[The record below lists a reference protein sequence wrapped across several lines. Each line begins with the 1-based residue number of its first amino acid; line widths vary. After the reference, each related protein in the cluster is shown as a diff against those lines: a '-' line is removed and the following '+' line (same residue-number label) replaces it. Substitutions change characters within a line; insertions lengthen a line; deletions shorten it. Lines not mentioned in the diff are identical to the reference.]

1 MRRTLALLLTV
12 IMAVFALA
20 SCADNS
26 VDISKATSIA
36 DLEGAKIAAQ
46 SGTFHAEAMNQIKNV
61 KGSTYPEFSDMLIAL
76 KSGAIDGYIA
86 EEPTALAVCPGDE
99 TLDYLHLVNNST
111 GFTATDKQVGVA
123 IAVAKGSE
131 LGASISAVLDSIPAD
146 TRYELMLQM
155 ADICAGKTVTSLAL
169 TSEAPANP
177 TGTLR
182 IAMECAY
189 EPYNWT
195 DLNTPSLGAVPI
207 YGEGG
212 KVQEGRYANGYDVQ
226 VAQYVANKLGLRLEV
241 YAYDWDSLI
250 PAVQSGAVDC
260 IVAGMSPTPERE
272 AEVDFTSMY
281 YTSNLVVIYRKK

>member
-1 MRRTLALLLTV
+1 MLTV
-12 IMAVFALA
+12 VMTVFALV
-20 SCADNS
+20 SCS
-26 VDISKATSIA
+26 GSSTDISAATCIA
-36 DLEGAKIAAQ
+36 DLKGAKIAAQ
-46 SGTFHAEAMNQIKNV
+46 SGTFHAEAMEQIDGV

-86 EEPTALAVCPGDE
+86 EEPTALAVCPTDD
-99 TLDYLHLVNNST
+99 TLDYLHLVNNGT

-123 IAVAKGSE
+123 IAVAKGSD
-131 LGASISAVLDSIPAD
+131 LCARISAVLDSIPAD
-146 TRYELMLQM
+146 TRYQLMLQM
-155 ADICAGKTVTSLAL
+155 ADISAGKTVTELAL
-169 TSEAPANP
+169 KSETPANP

-195 DLNTPSLGAVPI
+195 DLNEPTLGAVPI

-212 KVQEGRYANGYDVQ
+212 KVMEGRYANGYDVQ
-226 VAQYVANKLGLRLEV
+226 IALYVANQLGLKLEV

-250 PAVQSGAVDC
+250 PAVQSGAVDG

-281 YTSNLVVIYRKK
+281 YTSNLVVIYKKK

>member
-1 MRRTLALLLTV
+1 MTV
-12 IMAVFALA
+12 VVTVFALV
-20 SCADNS
+20 SCS
-26 VDISKATSIA
+26 GSSTDISAATCIA
-36 DLEGAKIAAQ
+36 DLKGTKIAAQ
-46 SGTFHAEAMNQIKNV
+46 SGTFHAEAREQIENV
-61 KGSTYPEFSDMLIAL
+61 KGDTYPEFSDMLIAL

-86 EEPTALAVCPGDE
+86 EEPTALAVCPTDD
-99 TLDYLHLVNNST
+99 TLDYIRLVNNDT
-111 GFTATDKQVGVA
+111 GFTATEKQVGVA

-131 LGASISAVLDSIPAD
+131 LRDSISAVLDSIPAD
-146 TRYELMLQM
+146 TRYQLMLQM
-155 ADICAGKTVTSLAL
+155 ADISAGKTVTELAL
-169 TSEAPANP
+169 KSETPAAP

-195 DLNTPSLGAVPI
+195 DLNTPSTGAVPI

-212 KVQEGRYANGYDVQ
+212 KEQTGRYANGYDVQ
-226 VAQYVANKLGLRLEV
+226 IALYVANTLGLKLEV

-250 PAVQSGAVDC
+250 PAVQSGAVDG

-281 YTSNLVVIYRKK
+281 YTSNLVVIYKKK